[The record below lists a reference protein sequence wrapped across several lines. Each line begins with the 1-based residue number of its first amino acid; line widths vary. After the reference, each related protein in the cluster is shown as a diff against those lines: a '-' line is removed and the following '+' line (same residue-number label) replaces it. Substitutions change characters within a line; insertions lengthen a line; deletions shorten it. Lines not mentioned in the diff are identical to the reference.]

1 MRNRFLILGL
11 FFSLLPSWVFSQT
24 SDSISVP
31 QHAATRIS
39 IAPKIDGKSG
49 DAAWLSV
56 PEITNF
62 TQFVPNNGAPASQRS
77 SVRVAYD
84 NDALYVLAEL
94 FDSAPDSILKE
105 FGLRDNSNVNADYF
119 RVAMDPYGKHQENY
133 VFGVTAAGVQFDEKY
148 FDETFDAVWE
158 SAVGFDANGWC
169 VEFRIPY
176 SAFRFPAMDEQQWSF
191 QLNRSIRRNREF
203 TMWAPVPPEASNPM
217 VYWGHLTNLKNIDP
231 PLRLSLTPYVSAY
244 AESVPFV
251 SDANGTIDYQRGF
264 SYNAG
269 ADVKYGVDERFTID
283 MTLLPDFGQVQ
294 SDNKVKNLSYQES
307 TYDENRSFFKEGADL
322 FNRNNLFY
330 TRRIGKTPSG
340 FFSAEGSLL
349 DGEEL
354 VENPSTV
361 KLLNATRF
369 TGRTGNGLG
378 IGIFNAITD
387 NMYAIAKRP
396 DGSTRKI
403 LTEPLTNYS
412 ALVLDQDLKNNS
424 EIYLI
429 NTNVIRE
436 GRYTDANVTNT
447 GFTISNKKNTFSIG
461 ADAGMSY
468 RTNLI
473 DDTGALKNETGYA
486 YRVFANKQGGG
497 RFGYG
502 FSRLVFDNRY
512 QSIDMG
518 YQTINQTASNEFQVS
533 YNIYEPV
540 GIIRSSYTN
549 LNYDLNTLYGTGR
562 LVDNMI
568 NVFNFTTFKS
578 YFTMFGGLSY
588 TPGDFYDYF
597 EPRVPGRFQK
607 GFRFAG
613 GSIGLSTDYRKTLA
627 VDQNFSG
634 GTRTELYQGINLSS
648 STTFRLR
655 LSDRAN
661 LKLKIYVDS
670 DPKNVGFSDI
680 DNNGDIIY
688 GIRNL
693 STQSVQLTGTYAFSK
708 DMVLSLNAR
717 HYRAYAKH
725 DGYAVLMADGSLQE
739 TQEYPN
745 NNNFD
750 YNIFNVDVVYSW
762 MFAPGSTLS
771 VVYKNIIENELMSIT
786 VFKPYGS
793 NFERIINDPQT
804 NSISLKM
811 VYYLDYQQLR
821 RKNRK
826 Q

>member
-1 MRNRFLILGL
+1 MRIRILLLGIC
-11 FFSLLPSWVFSQT
+11 FSLLPSWVYGQN
-24 SDSISVP
+24 SDSIDVP
-31 QHAATRIS
+31 KQAATRIA
-39 IAPKIDGKSG
+39 IAPKIDGKPG
-49 DAAWLSV
+49 DPAWMSV

-62 TQFVPNNGAPASQRS
+62 TQFVPVNGAPGSQRS

-84 NDALYVLAEL
+84 DNALYVLAEL
-94 FDSAPDSILKE
+94 FDSAPDSIFKE
-105 FGLRDNSNVNADYF
+105 FGLRDNFNVNADYF
-119 RVAMDPYGKHQENY
+119 RVALDPYGKHQDNY

-176 SAFRFPAMDEQQWSF
+176 SAFRFPAMDEQEWSF

-203 TMWAPVPPEASNPM
+203 TMWAPVPSDVSNPM
-217 VYWGHLTNLKNIDP
+217 VYWGHLTNLRNIDP

-269 ADVKYGVDERFTID
+269 ADIKYGVDERFTID

-322 FNRNNLFY
+322 FNRNELFY

-340 FFSAEGSLL
+340 YYSAEGLLL
-349 DGEEL
+349 DDEEL
-354 VENPSTV
+354 AENPSIV

-369 TGRTGNGLG
+369 SGRTGNGLG
-378 IGIFNAITD
+378 IGIFNAVTD
-387 NMYAIAKRP
+387 DMYAIAKRP

-429 NTNVIRE
+429 NTNVLRE
-436 GRYTDANVTNT
+436 GQYSDANVTNT
-447 GFTISNKKNTFSIG
+447 GFTISNKKNTFSLG
-461 ADAGMSY
+461 ADGGISH

-473 DDTGALKNETGYA
+473 DDTGAPKNETGYA
-486 YRVFANKQGGG
+486 YRLFANKQGG
-497 RFGYG
+497 RFSYG
-502 FSRLVFDNRY
+502 ISRLLYDNQY
-512 QSIDMG
+512 QTIDMG
-518 YQTINQTASNEFQVS
+518 YQTINQTASNEFQLS

-540 GIIRSSYTN
+540 GIIRSSYTSVE
-549 LNYDLNTLYGTGR
+549 YDLNTLYGTGR
-562 LVDNMI
+562 LVDNKI
-568 NVFNFTTFKS
+568 NVFNFTTFMS
-578 YFTMFGGLSY
+578 YFTMFGGLAY

-597 EPRVPGRFQK
+597 EPRVPGRFQQ
-607 GFRFAG
+607 GLRYAG
-613 GSIGLSTDYRKTLA
+613 GSIGFSTDYRKTLA

-634 GTRTELYQGINLSS
+634 GRNIELYKGFNVSS

-661 LKLKIYVDS
+661 LKLKIYVDN

-680 DNNGDIIY
+680 DNNGQIIY

-693 STQSVQLTGTYAFSK
+693 STQSVQLTGSYAFSK

-717 HYRAYAKH
+717 HYRAFAKH
-725 DGYAVLMADGSLQE
+725 DGYAILLEDGSLQE
-739 TQEYPN
+739 TSDYPN

-750 YNIFNVDVVYSW
+750 YNIFNVDLVYSW

-771 VVYKNIIENELMSIT
+771 VVYKKIIENELYS
-786 VFKPYGS
+786 VSEFSPYGS
-793 NFERIINDPQT
+793 NVERLFGEPQT
-804 NSISLKM
+804 NNVSLKM
-811 VYYLDYQQLR
+811 VYYLDYARLKK
-821 RKNRK
+821 RK
-826 Q
+826 